1 MVLYIPRDVGLGWK
15 IFARPIIS
23 RLDSERSHDLALATL
38 SKFDKSQ
45 YGKSLLSGMYQSPEL
60 PVHVLGRLFHHPLG
74 LAAGMDKGAKA
85 LSAWPALG
93 FSWIEYGGVT
103 RFPQDGN
110 PKPRMFR
117 ANSERALVNSMGFNN
132 PGASSVRDS
141 LVTRYASG
149 NWPNV
154 PVAANIGRSKK
165 VSNEQA
171 PSDYASTLDTLWNHA
186 DMFVLNVSS
195 PNTPGLRD
203 LQHEGLLTEVLGKCA
218 GIRNR
223 YQSVKPI
230 LLKVSPDCSDDQIM
244 EISDIAS
251 RNGLDGIVATN
262 TTITRPEPSNTQS
275 RIAFSQNGG
284 VSGRPLQ
291 ERSLEV
297 ISNLYEYSDGDMTIV
312 GVGGIDSPDSAWK
325 AVTSGASLIQLYSG
339 LVFNGPGVTSSIVR
353 GLKRKV
359 SENNFS
365 GISEAIGYAHR

>member
-1 MVLYIPRDVGLGWK
+1 MGLGWR
-15 IFARPIIS
+15 IFARPLIS
-23 RLDSERSHDLALATL
+23 RLDSERSHDLALSTL

-45 YGKSLLSGMYQSPEL
+45 YGKSLLSGMFQSPEL
-60 PVHVLGRLFHHPLG
+60 PIHVLGKLFHHPLG

-103 RFPQDGN
+103 RFPQEGN

-132 PGASSVRDS
+132 PGASSIRDS
-141 LVTRYASG
+141 LISRHSSG

-165 VSNEQA
+165 VNNEQA
-171 PSDYASTLDTLWNHA
+171 PADYASTLDTLWNHA
-186 DMFVLNVSS
+186 DIFVLNVSS

-203 LQHEGLLTEVLGKCA
+203 LQHEDTLSSVLRECTS
-218 GIRNR
+218 IRNR
-223 YQSVKPI
+223 YQSDKPI
-230 LLKVSPDCSDDQIM
+230 LLKLSPDCTDEQVLQIA
-244 EISDIAS
+244 DIAMS
-251 RNGLDGIVATN
+251 GGLDGIVATN

-291 ERSLEV
+291 KRSLEV
-297 ISNLYEYSDGDMTIV
+297 ISNLYDYTNGKMTIV
-312 GVGGIDSPDSAWK
+312 GVGGIDSPDSAWN
-325 AVTSGASLIQLYSG
+325 AITSGASLIQLYSG
-339 LVFNGPGVTSSIVR
+339 LVFNGPGVTSGIVR

-359 SENNFS
+359 SENGFS
-365 GISEAIGYAHR
+365 GISEAIGYSHQ

>member
-1 MVLYIPRDVGLGWK
+1 MGLGWK
-15 IFARPIIS
+15 LFARPIIS
-23 RLDSERSHDLALATL
+23 RLDSERSHDLALSTL
-38 SKFDKSQ
+38 SRFDKTQ
-45 YGKSLLSGMYQSPEL
+45 YGKSLLSKLYQSPEL
-60 PVHVLGRLFHHPLG
+60 PVHTLGRLFHHPLG

-103 RFPQDGN
+103 RFPQVGN

-117 ANSERALVNSMGFNN
+117 ANAERALVNSMGFNN

-141 LVTRYASG
+141 LVSRYASG

-165 VSNEQA
+165 VNNEQA

-203 LQHEGLLTEVLGKCA
+203 LQHENLLTEVLSECIKV
-218 GIRNR
+218 RNR
-223 YQSVKPI
+223 YESIKPI
-230 LLKVSPDCSDDQIM
+230 LLKLSPDCSDDQII
-244 EISDIAS
+244 EISEIAS
-251 RNGLDGIVATN
+251 RRGLDGIVATN
-262 TTITRPEPSNTQS
+262 TTITRPEPTNTQS

-291 ERSLEV
+291 NRSLEV
-297 ISNLYEYSDGDMTIV
+297 ISNIYEHTGGDMTIV
-312 GVGGIDSPDSAWK
+312 GVGGIDCPDSAWK
-325 AVTSGASLIQLYSG
+325 AITTGASLIQLYSG
-339 LVFNGPGVTSSIVR
+339 LVFNGPGVTSRIVR
-353 GLKRKV
+353 GLKKKV
-359 SENNFS
+359 SENGFS
-365 GISEAIGYAHR
+365 GISEAIGYAHS